1 MVKSDLI
8 RLRLFVAGYRF
19 SADVPLVASDRI
31 ELVKEN
37 EKHTIVIK
45 KVVKA
50 EEGIINVKATN
61 EAGQMSASARLKVTG
76 IPSILNFFIIFVSF
90 NSRPYYRQRF
100 DFVT

>member
-61 EAGQMSASARLKVTG
+61 DAGQMSASARLKVTG
-76 IPSILNFFIIFVSF
+76 IPSILNFLLFLLVLTVGPTTG
-90 NSRPYYRQRF
+90 NGL
-100 DFVT
+100 TL